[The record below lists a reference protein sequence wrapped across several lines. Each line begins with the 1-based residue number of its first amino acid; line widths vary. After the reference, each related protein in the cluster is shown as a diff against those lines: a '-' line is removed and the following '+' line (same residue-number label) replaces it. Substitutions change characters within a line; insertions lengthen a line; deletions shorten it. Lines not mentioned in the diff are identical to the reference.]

1 MQPASTDKDHLP
13 AEGTQESQERAGVAK
28 DPKDADTQ
36 LPRDLQE
43 IAQDPNTNGT
53 RRE

>member
-1 MQPASTDKDHLP
+1 MQSTSKDSNRRP
-13 AEGTQESQERAGVAK
+13 AESTQESQERAGVAD

-36 LPRDLQE
+36 APRDLQE

>member
-1 MQPASTDKDHLP
+1 MKSAPTDRDRP
-13 AEGTQESQERAGVAK
+13 AEGTQESQERAGAAK
-28 DPKDADTQ
+28 DPKDANRQ